1 MSRQPPAPWAAPDTA
16 PPQPAAGPSG
26 AFASPTE
33 PGTPSDPGRD
43 RPLPPVPVALGPM
56 TTADLLDGAFAI
68 LKRRPREVLTIA
80 ALLVIPIELVSAVLL
95 RDVVGD
101 LGLSGLADPST
112 IFRPVEDDATAS
124 VVAGLLTFAIGTV
137 SLALLTG
144 ALAVMVDAWY
154 RGERVGAGQA
164 VRASLRRG
172 WPLLAGVV
180 LVHLFEILGFVL
192 MMVGA
197 YVVMALCQVVSPV
210 VAVEGLGPFAA
221 IRRSM
226 SLTRRRLGA
235 ALVVPALVALVG
247 SLVGFGLQT
256 VAEVVAVAVSE
267 DWGWF
272 VRSVGQI
279 ASQLLV
285 VPFTAGVAVLFHLDL
300 RIRVE
305 AHDIELRSHV
315 VLAR

>member
-1 MSRQPPAPWAAPDTA
+1 
-16 PPQPAAGPSG
+16 
-26 AFASPTE
+26 
-33 PGTPSDPGRD
+33 
-43 RPLPPVPVALGPM
+43 M

-68 LKRRPREVLTIA
+68 LKRRPREVLTVA
-80 ALLVIPIELVSAVLL
+80 ALLVIPIELISAVLL
-95 RDVVGD
+95 RDVVGQ

-112 IFRPVEDDATAS
+112 IFRPVEDDATAG

-180 LVHLFEILGFVL
+180 LVHLFEILGFVV

-210 VAVEGLGPFAA
+210 VAVEGRGPFAA

-256 VAEVVAVAVSE
+256 VAEVVAVAVSD